1 LIVPKPNSWLDL
13 HRQRHDW
20 ALTAFDRFVRELAP
34 ELSAQLKGAE
44 QVTVVVYGATQV
56 GKTTLILD
64 LLGLASDTQSE
75 TALVLRGEQA
85 VGKSATVMPLR
96 YGRSSDDYW
105 YIGGSGPLDPEA
117 AAKALAKARREV
129 EDGDRQEVVLTD
141 ILIPARLFTANTKDA
156 LKIDVRLIDLPGL
169 DARNAHE
176 RELVAALARRYVT
189 VADLVLLVTQASSL
203 SFIRPERLELEELA
217 NWMHQPVRFRV
228 VITSCFSLSSVRDFL
243 LKSACDE
250 AGLRALMIKEIQT
263 LDLTIPPYFHENIY
277 LLELGDSANR
287 LAVKDRNYFS
297 IVSPLVDAARLRLIA
312 DIKRSSGPFSRLFA
326 AFQLDQIVTGQIAA
340 FQADYD
346 KRRGTLEAEFEDFKI
361 QIGKR
366 YSLPAESDFKA
377 GLLERLDELETECS
391 TAKLW
396 REVVDFLLD
405 KNNDELIES
414 IFPVQSVRE
423 GKQSVAILQ
432 EALSDEKTRLR
443 DRYRNCNLALEEALV
458 DAIGGEAQMSLHAF
472 IETLSFDD
480 FDDSDFLTLEHHLDD
495 YSTDGYWFTSTYET
509 DLAMLQYGIERSRLL
524 HIKLAHNHF
533 IDSLQLEKQSQTGVL
548 PPIRAQQRQITAK
561 IDAWDT
567 YEAQLAGLYTEL
579 EKNIA
584 RMHDSKEIAQHFER
598 RIEEGFAQAL
608 TTSTAEIVTSKTPTE
623 KFLALMN
630 SHLIITEAE
639 KLYSGKSST

>member
-1 LIVPKPNSWLDL
+1 MPNPSSWLDL

-20 ALTAFDRFVRELAP
+20 ALTAFDRFVHELAP
-34 ELSAQLKGAE
+34 ELSAQLKGSE

-85 VGKSATVMPLR
+85 LGKSATVMPLR

-105 YIGGSGPLDPEA
+105 YIGSSGPLDPSA
-117 AAKALAKARREV
+117 AVKALAKARRGV

-228 VITSCFSLSSVRDFL
+228 VITSCFSLSSVRDSL
-243 LKSACDE
+243 LKLAFDE

-263 LDLTIPPYFHENIY
+263 LDLTIPPSFHENVY
-277 LLELGDSANR
+277 LLELGDSANK
-287 LAVKDRNYFS
+287 LAVKDRDYFS
-297 IVSPLVDAARLRLIA
+297 IVSPLVDAARRRLIA

-346 KRRGTLEAEFEDFKI
+346 KRRGTLEAEFENFKI

-377 GLLERLDELETECS
+377 ALLERQDELETECS
-391 TAKLW
+391 TAELW
-396 REVVDFLLD
+396 GSVVDYLLD
-405 KNNDELIES
+405 TNSSELIEPL
-414 IFPVQSVRE
+414 FPKQSVSQ

-443 DRYRNCNLALEEALV
+443 DRYRKWNLALGEVLV
-458 DAIGGEAQMSLHAF
+458 DAMGGEAQTSLQAF
-472 IETLSFDD
+472 IETLSFED
-480 FDDSDFLTLEHHLDD
+480 FDDSEFLTLEYHLDR
-495 YSTDGYWFTSTYET
+495 YSRDGYWFTSRYDT
-509 DLAMLQYGIERSRLL
+509 DLAMLQYGIERSRQR
-524 HIKLAHNHF
+524 HIKLADNHF
-533 IDSLQLEKQSQTGVL
+533 LNSLRLQKQSQTGVL
-548 PPIRAQQRQITAK
+548 PSIRAQQRQIAAK
-561 IDAWDT
+561 VDAWDA
-567 YEAQLAGLYTEL
+567 YDAQLSDLHAEL

-598 RIEEGFAQAL
+598 RIEEGFAHAL
-608 TTSTAEIVTSKTPTE
+608 TMSTAEIVTSKTSTE

-630 SHLIITEAE
+630 SHLIISEAE